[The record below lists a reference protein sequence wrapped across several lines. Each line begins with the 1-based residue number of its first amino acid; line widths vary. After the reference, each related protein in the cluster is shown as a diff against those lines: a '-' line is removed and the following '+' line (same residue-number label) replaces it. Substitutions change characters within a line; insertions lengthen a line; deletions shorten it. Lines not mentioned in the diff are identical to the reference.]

1 MKIFGQVVDTNNEP
15 MQLANIT
22 VVIDGKYTNKGTSTN
37 LDGNF
42 VLEDAS
48 ISPDSEFKISY
59 VGYVSQFRKASELQG
74 QKIKLAEDVEMLEE
88 VIVTGKPKPSKGSAN
103 SDQVKSSKQKFV
115 QHLEKHKFVYAGLG
129 GLAGILL
136 IAKAFKK

>member
-22 VVIDGKYTNKGTSTN
+22 IITGVNATKMGTATNS
-37 LDGNF
+37 DGNF
-42 VLEDAS
+42 SLEDAS
-48 ISPDSEFKISY
+48 ISPNSQFKITY
-59 VGYVSQFRKASELQG
+59 LGYATEYRKASELQG
-74 QKIKLAEDVEMLEE
+74 QKIKLAEDMEMLEE
-88 VIVTGKPKPSKGSAN
+88 VVVRGNPKPPKSSAT
-103 SDQVKSSKQKFV
+103 SDEVKSSKQKFV